1 MKTTTLIIGANSN
14 IGSFISEKLAE
25 ENHTLLLMIH
35 NDDSR
40 IRHLKTKFPTRVFIE
55 KINLES
61 EKSVENGIDKI
72 LKENDFKIN
81 NLIILSSLRSSD
93 SKKLQ
98 ETKSEFWEKIIKV
111 NLFGTYYVLK
121 KTIPYLRKS
130 KGKIILF
137 SSNVTR
143 IGLPNGSAYSA
154 SKAAISNLV
163 RTLAQEEPKILINA
177 ISPGPVEIDNSQFS
191 QEYAKFRNEYYAE
204 KLKNIPLKRLASL
217 GDVFGLVKF
226 LLSEENKYLT
236 GEEFF
241 LTGGSL

>member
-1 MKTTTLIIGANSN
+1 MKTTTLIVGANSN
-14 IGSFISEKLAE
+14 IGSFISKKLAE
-25 ENHTLLLMIH
+25 ENHNLLLMIH

-40 IRHLKTKFPTRVFIE
+40 IRDLKTKYPTKIFIE
-55 KINLES
+55 KIDLES
-61 EKSVENGIDKI
+61 ESSVGNGIEKI
-72 LKENDFKIN
+72 LDKSGFSLN
-81 NLIILSSLRSSD
+81 NVLNLSSLRSSD

-98 ETKSEFWEKIIKV
+98 ETNSEFWEKIIKV

-130 KGKIILF
+130 NGKILLF

-177 ISPGPVEIDNSQFS
+177 ISPGPVQIDNSHFS
-191 QEYAKFRNEYYAE
+191 KEYIEFRKQYYSE
-204 KLKNIPLKRLASL
+204 KLKSIPLKRLASL
-217 GDVFGLVKF
+217 EDVFGLVKF
-226 LLSEENKYLT
+226 LISNENKYIT